1 MAEKKSSQNGKAK
14 AARRARGSLSQEEIL
29 EVAKSLVETEGLAAL
44 NMPALA
50 RALNS
55 GVTSIYW
62 YFRSKDE
69 LVTALTDKV
78 AREMYRGLPPIGEG
92 SWDDELCD
100 YFAAFRQ
107 LLNTT
112 PIYRE
117 VFAYRSQS
125 LYQDGALAPAL
136 LRRLEAGMEVLM
148 GTGMSPADAAGLMR
162 ACSNYTRG
170 FVLLEHGIAAER
182 MVESGE
188 APPASAA
195 AVVSADAARYP
206 TLAAIPMLD
215 EMFEL
220 DDGDFRNG
228 LRLLVEGAKRRLER
242 QRA

>member
-1 MAEKKSSQNGKAK
+1 MAEKKSSTNGKAK

-29 EVAKSLVETEGLAAL
+29 DVAKALVETEGLAAL

-78 AREMYRGLPPIGEG
+78 AREMYRGLPPVGEG
-92 SWDDELCD
+92 AWDDELCD

-107 LLNTT
+107 LLNET

-125 LYQDGALAPAL
+125 LYQDGALAPGL

-148 GTGMSPADAAGLMR
+148 RTGMAPADAAALMR

-182 MVESGE
+182 SVE
-188 APPASAA
+188 APDVTEVSAA
-195 AVVSADAARYP
+195 AMVAADAERYP
-206 TLAAIPMLD
+206 ALAAIPMLD
-215 EMFEL
+215 AMFEL
-220 DDGDFRNG
+220 DDSDFING
-228 LRLLVEGAKRRLER
+228 LRLLVEGAKRRLESSK
-242 QRA
+242 A